1 MLWRDVHIR
10 NSGSIVSIA
19 LPLCVFLRSVY
30 MVVDA
35 VASFDPGVQFLRIL
49 AGYDD
54 GVIFGIRL
62 IAS

>member
-1 MLWRDVHIR
+1 
-10 NSGSIVSIA
+10 
-19 LPLCVFLRSVY
+19 